1 MVLSLCGVNVL
12 PSLVSKNQISLLI
25 NLLYPL
31 VWSPGTKCWLNIFFP
46 SSRVS
51 VFFALT
57 LKTGKKGTIFA
68 PGHFRNACKNHR
80 NPTHIINSRMG
91 QTCSQIVENFSGG
104 TSSQHPFDSRKS
116 PQTKP
121 QLLSYQR
128 DDLRSPSS
136 AKSSTKPNFVAS
148 TNPADYAA
156 VGLEGMK
163 WERLP
168 GQVNDQRINIDK
180 CKHSQFFL
188 VDQCDSVQIDEC
200 QNCVFFIGPT
210 SGSVFLRNCVDCV
223 FIIACGQLRLR
234 DTKRVTIS
242 LFTQSRPVIESSSD
256 IKFACFSARHQY
268 FMLDTHL
275 RKAKLSSFNNLYW
288 YVHDF
293 TPSGRQN
300 YSFIPQTEFESS
312 YDVSI
317 ARLQQQGG
325 NYATTFD
332 AVPVLAAGIPQYISP
347 DEDLQVYLSEVA
359 IPYVIGLPNVSV
371 VVPQACLFRTIMIFS
386 GDGLDEARRLVQ
398 LIEIQRREYYAL
410 QGAGPADQQVFL
422 IGSNEKI
429 ITLEDMSNILS
440 ISSSREFWNDPV
452 VQTAV
457 PTSSNNAHSN
467 NNNCSNVVHVAN
479 KNPAVVEN
487 TVKDL
492 QGCACICI
500 CLASHQENPPLLAGP
515 RVEIARSQRVSS
527 GRHQGGATQQQ
538 LLLDLSRSS
547 NNEAMSRLLELVL
560 CKFPMGGSG
569 FGATH

>member
-1 MVLSLCGVNVL
+1 
-12 PSLVSKNQISLLI
+12 
-25 NLLYPL
+25 
-31 VWSPGTKCWLNIFFP
+31 
-46 SSRVS
+46 
-51 VFFALT
+51 
-57 LKTGKKGTIFA
+57 
-68 PGHFRNACKNHR
+68 
-80 NPTHIINSRMG
+80 MG
-91 QTCSQIVENFSGG
+91 QTCSQIVDNMTG
-104 TSSQHPFDSRKS
+104 SSNSQQPFDSRK
-116 PQTKP
+116 PQQTKP

-128 DDLRSPSS
+128 DEGQRASTTLTAKPSF
-136 AKSSTKPNFVAS
+136 AAS

-168 GQVNDQRINIDK
+168 GQINDQRINIDK

-188 VDQCDSVQIDEC
+188 LDQCDSVQVDEC

-210 SGSVFLRNCVDCV
+210 SGSVFIRNCTDCV
-223 FIIACGQLRLR
+223 FIVACGQLRLR

-242 LFTQSRPVIESSSD
+242 LFAQSRPVIESSTD

-293 TPSGRQN
+293 TPSGKQN
-300 YSFIPQTEFESS
+300 FSFVPQTEFESS
-312 YDVSI
+312 YDLSI

-332 AVPVLAAGIPQYISP
+332 AVPVLSAGVPQYISA

-359 IPYVIGLPNVSV
+359 IPYVVGLVNVPA
-371 VVPQACLFRTIMIFS
+371 VVPHACQYRTVMVFS

-410 QGAGPADQQVFL
+410 QGSGPADQQVFL
-422 IGSNEKI
+422 LGTNEKI
-429 ITLEDMSNILS
+429 LTLEDMSNMLTIT
-440 ISSSREFWNDPV
+440 SSREFWTDPV
-452 VQTAV
+452 VQSNLPA
-457 PTSSNNAHSN
+457 NNAHHN
-467 NNNCSNVVHVAN
+467 SNVVHVAN
-479 KNPAVVEN
+479 KDPAVVAN
-487 TVKDL
+487 TLEQL
-492 QGCACICI
+492 QGCVCICI
-500 CLASHQENPPLLAGP
+500 CLASYQENPPLLAGP

-527 GRHQGGATQQQ
+527 GRQQRGASQQQ
-538 LLLDLSRSS
+538 LLLDISRSAG
-547 NNEAMSRLLELVL
+547 NDAMTRLLELVL
-560 CKFPMGGSG
+560 CKFPLGGSG